1 MPLTRMCYQPWT
13 SVNVLADGQVYACCV
28 VNADMAIG
36 DLNAESLSEIIQGE
50 KAHALKQRLLRGDIE
65 DIACHGCPN
74 APMGE
79 PAEFERTL
87 AARLGLRESD
97 AA

>member
-1 MPLTRMCYQPWT
+1 MLTRMCYQPWT

-28 VNADMAIG
+28 VNKDMAIG
-36 DLNAESLSEIIQGE
+36 DLNTEPLSAIIAGE
-50 KAHALKQRLLRGDIE
+50 KACALKRRLLQGEIDDIV
-65 DIACHGCPN
+65 CRNCPN

-79 PAEFERTL
+79 TAEFEQKL
-87 AARLGLRESD
+87 AARLGLRDSQ